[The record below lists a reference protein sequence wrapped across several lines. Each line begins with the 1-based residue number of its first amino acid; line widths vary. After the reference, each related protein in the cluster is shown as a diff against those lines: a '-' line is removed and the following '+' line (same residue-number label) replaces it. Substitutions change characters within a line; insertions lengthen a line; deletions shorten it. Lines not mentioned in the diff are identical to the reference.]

1 MSSRGNSLKGIR
13 KHLKIRRSFLI
24 VFCFLLLLIPFGTT
38 FNNSARYV
46 QAEEETIITEQVGKD
61 VEGVSSGKESEEG
74 DFKEKTEV
82 GQEAEFDMEVSVS
95 TKDEGEEKEEPE
107 NETESSSD
115 GIAAPEIVDAEEKD
129 VEIEAENMLQLN
141 GDIQPLADQSD
152 FETIDNS
159 DGTVKITAYSGT
171 DTDITIPSEIDGKRV
186 TVIGQS
192 AFRDKGLTSV
202 ILPNTVM
209 NIESNAFRDNKL
221 TVLTIPQTVQ
231 KMNQYAFAY
240 NELENVTLGSGLT
253 EISYGVLRDNNLR
266 QITLPNHITKID
278 NQAFLSN
285 NLETIVIPET
295 VKEIG
300 SYALAFNK
308 LTNVSIPASVEK
320 IGDDA
325 FRVNELSEVT
335 VKSPATIFEGNQ
347 IFLDNQSNPT
357 NLIINGHDP
366 STAKEYASAYGYSF
380 QAILPKYETTK
391 NNDGTLTITGY
402 NGIDTDIE
410 IPSEING
417 KTVTIIGEHAF
428 SDKGLTS
435 VIFPDTIT
443 TIGDFA
449 FQSNRLTAID
459 LPDHLLTIGAYSFA
473 SNVLEKMVIPNSVI
487 RINVGAFDSNKLDR
501 VEFGTGLIY
510 IGDDAFRKNKL
521 SSAKMPD
528 QLTTIGMKAFAEN
541 QLTSITFS
549 DKLEYIGTSAFDS
562 NKLEE
567 VIIPESVETILDG
580 SFNNNNLKEVYIY
593 GKDTAIVSGMAF
605 EDNPDNLIIYGH
617 AGSKAEE
624 HAEMYDHTFIAF
636 STVHS
641 VNEMED
647 IEVDVGT
654 TATDIPLPTKVDI
667 ELADGRTLQIPVIWE
682 DPLPFDGEVSGD
694 YLITGQLDL
703 PAYISNPANLNI
715 EVTVR
720 VQEKIYEIIDIQTL
734 TDIEV
739 AYGTE
744 LSDIH
749 LPKMV
754 TATSEG
760 NKVLF
765 LDVEWDTSSY
775 NGSKPGDYKFIG
787 ELQNIPARIVNS
799 KNVTAEIQVTVK
811 EATIED
817 DKEIIGA
824 FSKGTMKDV
833 GTLELTD
840 IQSLFPE
847 KVTVTLDDHTEIE
860 LNVTK
865 WDTDSV
871 PAYDKNTTGIY
882 VFSGDIELPDG
893 IANSAGI
900 KAKFSLSLNE
910 DKDPDTDKIITGSY
924 YAWTPLKTG
933 HYEQGMLPLPDSV
946 KVTLNDGSKVE
957 LEVDWHVDSE
967 PIYDLDVAGDY
978 LFSGEFK
985 LIDGIAN
992 PYEHQPKYMFRLSDA
1007 VVIVK
1012 HVDEAG
1018 KELAPEEILTG
1029 KMHDEYITKPKE
1041 IDGYILTET
1050 PTNALGKFQ
1059 YFSITVTYIYR
1070 KDSKET
1076 PEEPETPRD
1085 KEPTDNEVTNIPI
1098 IGTAIEVGSKK
1109 ISEVQELFPS
1119 KVEVEL
1125 GDGSLT
1131 ELYVNWSKDSKPS
1144 YNKNLVGTYIFYG
1157 ELVLKDGITNPLSHK
1172 IEYWVNVIDSDKVS
1186 RPEESGKTPDD
1197 GGDRSES
1204 PKDSKDPM
1212 GGADSEDLI
1221 VTVDKRES
1229 KGTSVKI
1236 DATNDGKTLPKTA
1249 TAYYTFI
1256 LVGFMLIVLGGT
1268 IYIIRRR
1275 KQAE

>member
-24 VFCFLLLLIPFGTT
+24 VFCFLLLLSPFGTT
-38 FNNSARYV
+38 FNYSARYV
-46 QAEEETIITEQVGKD
+46 QAEEERIITEQVGKD
-61 VEGVSSGKESEEG
+61 VEGVSSGKESGEG
-74 DFKEKTEV
+74 DFFKKKEV
-82 GQEAEFDMEVSVS
+82 GQEAEFDMEVSVP

-115 GIAAPEIVDAEEKD
+115 GIAAPEIVDTEEKD
-129 VEIEAENMLQLN
+129 VEIEARNMLQLN

-253 EISYGVLRDNNLR
+253 EISYGVLRGNNLR

-300 SYALAFNK
+300 SYALAFN
-308 LTNVSIPASVEK
+308 
-320 IGDDA
+320 
-325 FRVNELSEVT
+325 
-335 VKSPATIFEGNQ
+335 
-347 IFLDNQSNPT
+347 
-357 NLIINGHDP
+357 
-366 STAKEYASAYGYSF
+366 
-380 QAILPKYETTK
+380 
-391 NNDGTLTITGY
+391 
-402 NGIDTDIE
+402 
-410 IPSEING
+410 
-417 KTVTIIGEHAF
+417 
-428 SDKGLTS
+428 
-435 VIFPDTIT
+435 
-443 TIGDFA
+443 
-449 FQSNRLTAID
+449 
-459 LPDHLLTIGAYSFA
+459 
-473 SNVLEKMVIPNSVI
+473 NVLEKMVIPNSVT

-624 HAEMYDHTFIAF
+624 HAEKYDHTFIAF

-654 TATDIPLPTKVDI
+654 TATAIPLPTRVDI

-765 LDVEWDTSSY
+765 LDVEWDMSSY
-775 NGSKPGDYKFIG
+775 NGHEPGTYT
-787 ELQNIPARIVNS
+787 LS
-799 KNVTAEIQVTVK
+799 
-811 EATIED
+811 
-817 DKEIIGA
+817 
-824 FSKGTMKDV
+824 
-833 GTLELTD
+833 GTLEL
-840 IQSLFPE
+840 
-847 KVTVTLDDHTEIE
+847 K
-860 LNVTK
+860 
-865 WDTDSV
+865 DSV
-871 PAYDKNTTGIY
+871 TNPNNLVAK
-882 VFSGDIELPDG
+882 
-893 IANSAGI
+893 I
-900 KAKFSLSLNE
+900 KIIVEEQPNE

-933 HYEQGMLPLPDSV
+933 HYKQGMLPLPDSV
-946 KVTLNDGSKVE
+946 KVTLNDGGKVE

-967 PIYDLDVAGDY
+967 PIYDRDVAGDY

-1007 VVIVK
+1007 VAIVK

-1050 PTNALGKFQ
+1050 PTNALGEFQ

-1109 ISEVQELFPS
+1109 LSEVQELFPS

-1144 YNKNLVGTYIFYG
+1144 YNKNLVGTYTFYG

-1204 PKDSKDPM
+1204 PKDSKDPV

-1256 LVGFMLIVLGGT
+1256 LVGFMLIVLSGT
-1268 IYIIRRR
+1268 TYIIRRR

>member
-24 VFCFLLLLIPFGTT
+24 VFCFLLLLSPFGTT
-38 FNNSARYV
+38 FNYSARYV
-46 QAEEETIITEQVGKD
+46 QAEEERIITEQVGKD
-61 VEGVSSGKESEEG
+61 VEGVSSGKESGEG
-74 DFKEKTEV
+74 DFFKKTEV
-82 GQEAEFDMEVSVS
+82 GEEAEFDMEVSVP

-129 VEIEAENMLQLN
+129 VEIEARNMLQLN

-159 DGTVKITAYSGT
+159 DGTVKIIAYSGT

-253 EISYGVLRDNNLR
+253 EISYGVLRGNNLR

-347 IFLDNQSNPT
+347 IFLDNQSNPA

-366 STAKEYASAYGYSF
+366 STAKEYASAHGYSF

-473 SNVLEKMVIPNSVI
+473 SNVLEKMVIPNSVT

-624 HAEMYDHTFIAF
+624 HAEKYDHTFIAF

-654 TATDIPLPTKVDI
+654 TATAIPLPTRVDI

-765 LDVEWDTSSY
+765 LDVEWDMSSY
-775 NGSKPGDYKFIG
+775 NGHEPGTYT
-787 ELQNIPARIVNS
+787 LS
-799 KNVTAEIQVTVK
+799 
-811 EATIED
+811 
-817 DKEIIGA
+817 
-824 FSKGTMKDV
+824 
-833 GTLELTD
+833 GTLEL
-840 IQSLFPE
+840 
-847 KVTVTLDDHTEIE
+847 K
-860 LNVTK
+860 
-865 WDTDSV
+865 DSV
-871 PAYDKNTTGIY
+871 TNPNNLVAK
-882 VFSGDIELPDG
+882 
-893 IANSAGI
+893 I
-900 KAKFSLSLNE
+900 KIIVEEQPNE

-933 HYEQGMLPLPDSV
+933 HYKQGMLPLPDSV
-946 KVTLNDGSKVE
+946 KVTLNDGGKVE

-967 PIYDLDVAGDY
+967 PIYDRDVAGDY

-1007 VVIVK
+1007 VAIVK

-1050 PTNALGKFQ
+1050 PTNALGEFQ

-1109 ISEVQELFPS
+1109 LSEVQELFPS

-1144 YNKNLVGTYIFYG
+1144 YNKNLVGTYTFYG

-1204 PKDSKDPM
+1204 PKDSKDPV

-1256 LVGFMLIVLGGT
+1256 LVGFMLIVLSGT
-1268 IYIIRRR
+1268 TYIIRRR